1 MKKLRTN
8 KRIIGDRKKK
18 KKGEIKQKNYR
29 DSLSL
34 TARNKTPL
42 LIAKTLKFSPSRS
55 MSPRMDWKT
64 LTISKLLIN

>member
-8 KRIIGDRKKK
+8 KRIIGDRNKK

-42 LIAKTLKFSPSRS
+42 LKQKRLNSPLRG
-55 MSPRMDWKT
+55 RCLLVWT
-64 LTISKLLIN
+64 GKL